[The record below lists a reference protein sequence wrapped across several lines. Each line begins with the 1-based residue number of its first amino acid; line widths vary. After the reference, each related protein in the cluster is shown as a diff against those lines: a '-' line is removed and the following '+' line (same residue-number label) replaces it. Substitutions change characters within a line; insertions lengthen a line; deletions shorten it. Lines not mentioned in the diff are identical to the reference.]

1 MDNSE
6 IKILVVDD
14 QPSNLR
20 FLSSLLSEQGYQ
32 VYRAICGQ
40 LALNA
45 AIAYCPDLILLDIR
59 LPDMDGYEVCQRLK
73 ATAKTAQI
81 PVIFLSV
88 LDDINDKLQAFK
100 VGGVDYLVKPFQVAE
115 ILARIDKQVSLKK
128 LQQQLKN
135 QNLQLQQSQLLLT
148 SVLNSSL
155 DGVAAYAAVR
165 DSQGNIVDFK
175 WLLLNPAAE
184 RMSSRT
190 SQDLVGKYLLE
201 EVPQVGNN
209 GLFELYV
216 SVVETGETLD
226 TEFYYKHDRDIDAW
240 LHIVAVKL
248 NDGIA
253 VTFRNITERKRSEA
267 ALLRSEA
274 RFRALTQASSDII
287 TLTDAQSQV
296 IYQSS
301 AVERVLGYSPAEFV
315 GEIPQQ
321 VLHPEDVASQQAA
334 IGWMQANPGIPKV
347 LEYRL
352 RHKNGEWVWLEG
364 VATNWL
370 DDPDIAAVVILTRDI
385 TERKRAEIALSRYA
399 QDLSRSN
406 AELEQFA
413 YIASHDLQAPLG
425 TIASYA
431 QLLEKRY
438 HEQLDPQAHKFIGSI
453 VNTCARMQALIDDL
467 LEYSRVGTSQKP
479 FDLVS
484 CDRVFEEACANLQVA
499 IAKNEA
505 AIACSELP
513 VVMGDSF
520 QLVQLFQNLIGNAIK
535 YRGISSPRV
544 DVRAVLQGDNWLFS
558 VQDNGIGIAQQYYS
572 RIFQIFQR
580 LHTQKEY
587 SGTGIGLAICQK
599 IVDRHGGR
607 IWLESEIDRGSTF
620 YFFIPVPPS

>member
-20 FLSSLLSEQGYQ
+20 FLSTLLSEQGYK

-45 AIAYCPDLILLDIR
+45 AIGYCPDLILLDIR
-59 LPDMDGYEVCQRLK
+59 MPDMDGYEVCRRLK
-73 ATAKTAQI
+73 ATAQTAQI

-100 VGGVDYLVKPFQVAE
+100 VGGVDYIVKPFQVAE
-115 ILARIDKQVSLKK
+115 IIARIDKQVSLKK

-165 DSQGNIVDFK
+165 DCQGNIVDFK
-175 WLLLNPAAE
+175 WLLVNPATE

-201 EVPQVGNN
+201 EIPQARDN
-209 GLFELYV
+209 GLFDLYV
-216 SVVETGETLD
+216 SVVETGETVD
-226 TEFYYKHDRDIDAW
+226 TEFYYKHDRNIDAW

-267 ALLRSEA
+267 ALRSSEA

-287 TLTDAQSQV
+287 TLTDAQSLV

-315 GEIPQQ
+315 GDIPQQ
-321 VLHPEDVASQQAA
+321 VLHPDDVATQQAA
-334 IGWMQANPGIPKV
+334 IGWMQANPGMPTV

-385 TERKRAEIALSRYA
+385 SSRKRAEIALSRYA

-431 QLLEKRY
+431 QLLEKRC
-438 HEQLDPQAHKFIGSI
+438 HEQLDPQAQKFIGSI

-479 FDLVS
+479 FGLVS

-499 IAKNEA
+499 IAKNQA
-505 AIACSELP
+505 AIARSELP

-535 YRGISSPRV
+535 YRGICEPRV

-607 IWLESEIDRGSTF
+607 IWVESEPDRGSTF
-620 YFFIPVPPS
+620 YFFLPVPPS